1 VAPRESTALSKQV
14 GLHGRWNRAAG
25 DDRRLGLKGREN
37 DIADAIERHAE
48 TQNLYREVN
57 ERVAEAY
64 SQFGGVT
71 GDRMSELIELFCE
84 CGQQAPCEER
94 VNITAATY
102 ERVRADPTTFVLL
115 PGHGIAIVED
125 VIERG
130 DGFLIARNIGRAADI
145 ARAADPRRGVVDP
158 GSPPAAA

>member
-1 VAPRESTALSKQV
+1 MTESWGRRVAI
-14 GLHGRWNRAAG
+14 
-25 DDRRLGLKGREN
+25 DM
-37 DIADAIERHAE
+37 ADAIERNAE

-57 ERVAEAY
+57 ERVAEVY
-64 SQFGGVT
+64 SQFGGGVT
-71 GDRMSELIELFCE
+71 EDRMSELIELFCE

-94 VNITAATY
+94 VNVTAATY
-102 ERVRADPTTFVLL
+102 ERVRADPTTFILL

-145 ARAADPRRGVVDP
+145 ARAADPRRVDGFDAGGP
-158 GSPPAAA
+158 QAA

>member
-1 VAPRESTALSKQV
+1 MTESWGRRVAI
-14 GLHGRWNRAAG
+14 
-25 DDRRLGLKGREN
+25 DM
-37 DIADAIERHAE
+37 ADAIERNAE

-57 ERVAEAY
+57 ERVAEVY
-64 SQFGGVT
+64 SQFGGGVT
-71 GDRMSELIELFCE
+71 EDRMSELIELFCE

-94 VNITAATY
+94 VNVTAATY
-102 ERVRADPTTFVLL
+102 ERVRADPTTFILL

-145 ARAADPRRGVVDP
+145 ARAADPRRVDGFDP
-158 GSPPAAA
+158 GGPQAA

>member
-1 VAPRESTALSKQV
+1 MTA
-14 GLHGRWNRAAG
+14 GW
-25 DDRRLGLKGREN
+25 GLKGREN
-37 DIADAIERHAE
+37 DMADAIERNAE

-57 ERVAEAY
+57 ERVAEVY

-102 ERVRADPTTFVLL
+102 ERVRADPTTFILL
-115 PGHGIAIVED
+115 PGHGIAIVEE

-145 ARAADPRRGVVDP
+145 ARAADPRRDDVDP
-158 GSPPAAA
+158 GAPPAAA

>member
-1 VAPRESTALSKQV
+1 MS
-14 GLHGRWNRAAG
+14 
-25 DDRRLGLKGREN
+25 
-37 DIADAIERHAE
+37 DAIERNAE

-57 ERVAEAY
+57 ERVAEVY

-102 ERVRADPTTFVLL
+102 ERVRADPTTFILL
-115 PGHGIAIVED
+115 PGTES
-125 VIERG
+125 R
-130 DGFLIARNIGRAADI
+130 
-145 ARAADPRRGVVDP
+145 
-158 GSPPAAA
+158 SWKT

>member
-1 VAPRESTALSKQV
+1 M
-14 GLHGRWNRAAG
+14 
-25 DDRRLGLKGREN
+25 
-37 DIADAIERHAE
+37 ADAIERNGE

-57 ERVAEAY
+57 ERVAEVY

-71 GDRMSELIELFCE
+71 RDRMSELIELFCE

-94 VNITAATY
+94 VNIAAATY
-102 ERVRADPTTFVLL
+102 ERVRADPTTFILL

-130 DGFLIARNIGRAADI
+130 DGFVIARNIGRAADN
-145 ARAADPRRGVVDP
+145 ARAANPRRDVVDA